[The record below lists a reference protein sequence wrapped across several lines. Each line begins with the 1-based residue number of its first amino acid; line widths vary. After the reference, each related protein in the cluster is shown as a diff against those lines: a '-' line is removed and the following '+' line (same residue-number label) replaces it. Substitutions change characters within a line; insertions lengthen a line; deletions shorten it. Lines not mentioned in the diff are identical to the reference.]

1 MELFNFIKYLM
12 VNYKR
17 AKILSFENV
26 YWMIYKLIFTF
37 YNILYNYLIKNLKIF
52 KKCFYLN
59 SFNYL
64 YDKTSNNW
72 RM

>member
-52 KKCFYLN
+52 KKCYGTYQVYITN
-59 SFNYL
+59 
-64 YDKTSNNW
+64 
-72 RM
+72 

>member
-37 YNILYNYLIKNLKIF
+37 YNILYNHFNLLKI
-52 KKCFYLN
+52 
-59 SFNYL
+59 
-64 YDKTSNNW
+64 
-72 RM
+72 